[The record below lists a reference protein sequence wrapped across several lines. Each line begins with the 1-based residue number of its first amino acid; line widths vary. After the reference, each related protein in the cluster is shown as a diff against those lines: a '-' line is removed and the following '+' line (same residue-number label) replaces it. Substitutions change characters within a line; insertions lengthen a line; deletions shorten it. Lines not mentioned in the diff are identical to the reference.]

1 MRNLTVRTTM
11 RALSEELD
19 KIDPGWY
26 NAEVGGEYRKFGGN
40 IYNTGGA
47 NMTDPELLKHLHTI
61 ANALL
66 QTCYVDTPMNP
77 DNFEDAIAYLERV
90 MPELREVYNDLGI
103 HKDI

>member
-1 MRNLTVRTTM
+1 MQNVTIRCRVRH
-11 RALSEELD
+11 LLQELD

-26 NAEVGGEYRKFGGN
+26 NNWVVAEYRKFGGN

-90 MPELREVYNDLGI
+90 MPELRDVYNDLGI